1 MINLLQPDE
10 KPKGPAAPP
19 RRPSPKRG
27 AFPTPKEE
35 IDKATPYV
43 PRTDE
48 APTRVDKKKER

>member
-1 MINLLQPDE
+1 MINLSKRDE
-10 KPKGPAAPP
+10 TPKAPAAPAK
-19 RRPSPKRG
+19 RPSPKRG

-48 APTRVDKKKER
+48 TPSRDDKSRDR